1 MIFLR
6 LLCVLLVVTLH
17 VQMMASPMA
26 AQASLKSTA
35 FSGARSTVAF
45 SISSSSASSSEPAE
59 ASVSSPR
66 AVEKAVNTSAQQMES
81 VEMISADELSRKIR
95 NAEPADDI
103 SQTTE
108 ASSFPNQTQ
117 AGVHEFVEI
126 SEPQFLSPP
135 SPPRYPTLA
144 RKRGQEGT
152 VWVDIVLDATGDQV
166 QINVLRSSGVEML
179 DSAALL
185 AVSNWRFKPYEADG
199 VSRPS
204 RVRIPV
210 EFSLN

>member
-17 VQMMASPMA
+17 AHMMSSPLA
-26 AQASLKSTA
+26 AQASLESPV
-35 FSGARSTVAF
+35 FSGARSLVAF
-45 SISSSSASSSEPAE
+45 SISSSSASPSEPAE

-66 AVEKAVNTSAQQMES
+66 AIEKAVNTSAQQMES
-81 VEMISADELSRKIR
+81 GEMTSADELSRKLR
-95 NAEPADDI
+95 NAQSADDI
-103 SQTTE
+103 GVLTE
-108 ASSFPNQTQ
+108 GDSSPKQTQ